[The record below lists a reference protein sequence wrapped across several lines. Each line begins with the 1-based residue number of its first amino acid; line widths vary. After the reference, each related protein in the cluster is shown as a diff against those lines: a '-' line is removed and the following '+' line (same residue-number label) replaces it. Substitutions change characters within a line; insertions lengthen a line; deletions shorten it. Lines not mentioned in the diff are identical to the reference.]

1 MLYAAAGVAALLAAL
16 LPRLLSGAPTSM
28 PMVFLGAGI
37 LGFALMDD
45 LPDPD
50 PIAHQAVAEH
60 ITELTVIVSLMGAGL
75 ALDRPFG
82 RRRWSTTWRLLGLT
96 MPMTVIAVAVLGSWF
111 LGLGAAAAILLAAA
125 LAPTDP
131 VLANEVQVGE
141 PTEEEGK
148 EDETRFGLTSEAGLN
163 DGLAFPFTYLA
174 ITVAAA
180 GFAPAAL
187 GSWVAIDVLW
197 RIVAGAA
204 VGLGVGTGLA
214 ALFFRARPARL
225 RLAESGEGFVAL
237 AATFGAY
244 GLAEV
249 IEGYGFIAVFVCAVA
264 IRAAERDHGYH
275 NVLHDYIEQV
285 ERLLTVVVLV
295 LLGGAVARGLF
306 AELTWQQILL
316 AAVVLVVVRPAAG
329 WVGLTRSGVERGD
342 RAAISYF
349 GIRGIGSLYYLS
361 YGLGEGEFGHAETL
375 WGVVGLVVVGSVV
388 LHGVTAT
395 PVMGLVDRM
404 RGDRSGEPP
413 A

>member
-45 LPDPD
+45 LPAPD

-163 DGLAFPFTYLA
+163 DGLAFRSPTSRSPSPPR
-174 ITVAAA
+174 VSR
-180 GFAPAAL
+180 PRPSDH
-187 GSWVAIDVLW
+187 GS
-197 RIVAGAA
+197 RSTCSGASWP
-204 VGLGVGTGLA
+204 
-214 ALFFRARPARL
+214 ARPWDSVSAPGSPRSS
-225 RLAESGEGFVAL
+225 SGRGRH
-237 AATFGAY
+237 
-244 GLAEV
+244 
-249 IEGYGFIAVFVCAVA
+249 GYGSPRMA
-264 IRAAERDHGYH
+264 RASWHWRRHSAP
-275 NVLHDYIEQV
+275 
-285 ERLLTVVVLV
+285 T
-295 LLGGAVARGLF
+295 
-306 AELTWQQILL
+306 
-316 AAVVLVVVRPAAG
+316 G
-329 WVGLTRSGVERGD
+329 WPR
-342 RAAISYF
+342 
-349 GIRGIGSLYYLS
+349 
-361 YGLGEGEFGHAETL
+361 
-375 WGVVGLVVVGSVV
+375 
-388 LHGVTAT
+388 
-395 PVMGLVDRM
+395 
-404 RGDRSGEPP
+404 
-413 A
+413 

>member
-1 MLYAAAGVAALLAAL
+1 M
-16 LPRLLSGAPTSM
+16 
-28 PMVFLGAGI
+28 
-37 LGFALMDD
+37 
-45 LPDPD
+45 
-50 PIAHQAVAEH
+50 
-60 ITELTVIVSLMGAGL
+60 
-75 ALDRPFG
+75 
-82 RRRWSTTWRLLGLT
+82 
-96 MPMTVIAVAVLGSWF
+96 
-111 LGLGAAAAILLAAA
+111 
-125 LAPTDP
+125 
-131 VLANEVQVGE
+131 
-141 PTEEEGK
+141 
-148 EDETRFGLTSEAGLN
+148 
-163 DGLAFPFTYLA
+163 
-174 ITVAAA
+174 
-180 GFAPAAL
+180 
-187 GSWVAIDVLW
+187 LW

-204 VGLGVGTGLA
+204 VGFGVGTGLA

-225 RLAESGEGFVAL
+225 RLAENGEGFVAL

-329 WVGLTRSGVERGD
+329 WVGLYRSGVERGD
-342 RAAISYF
+342 RAAISSF

-361 YGLGEGEFGHAETL
+361 YGLGEGEFSHAETL